1 MPTST
6 PNPRH
11 RLHRPSWT
19 RWHVSQR
26 AEPDVVAR
34 RLPIQPRT
42 PPTGIGPRKIGSKH
56 AVEYANRRPGRAS
69 QARNSWV
76 PPPESARISTAA
88 SHRPGLGQREP
99 GDLDV
104 IARRVRAGVAR
115 PEHDGQR
122 LPGPL
127 GAVIGEDGQ
136 RMQAIGP
143 LSRRPGL
150 LFLRARGHD
159 RRVDVDRDQPAA
171 RRGHG
176 VAGQLPR
183 PAPARRTGPNSATV
197 TIANGDLWDT
207 IPMPDLNLVPSE
219 YVELVEQLARVQAE
233 VVRRRT
239 ARLEA
244 GSGGLRT

>member
-11 RLHRPSWT
+11 RLHRPSWPH
-19 RWHVSQR
+19 WHVSQR

-127 GAVIGEDGQ
+127 GAVVGECGQ
-136 RMQAIGP
+136 GMEAIRFASRSAWP
-143 LSRRPGL
+143 ALSPSTRSRSSRRCRPGSARRPP
-150 LFLRARGHD
+150 RARRRRPTPTPRSRATDRAEQCDSHD
-159 RRVDVDRDQPAA
+159 RQ
-171 RRGHG
+171 
-176 VAGQLPR
+176 
-183 PAPARRTGPNSATV
+183 
-197 TIANGDLWDT
+197 W
-207 IPMPDLNLVPSE
+207 
-219 YVELVEQLARVQAE
+219 
-233 VVRRRT
+233 
-239 ARLEA
+239 
-244 GSGGLRT
+244 